1 MKKRELSSRQRL
13 MLALIKLDMQLTL
26 SARRA

>member
-13 MLALIKLDMQLTL
+13 MLALINLDMKLTL
-26 SARRA
+26 PQRRA